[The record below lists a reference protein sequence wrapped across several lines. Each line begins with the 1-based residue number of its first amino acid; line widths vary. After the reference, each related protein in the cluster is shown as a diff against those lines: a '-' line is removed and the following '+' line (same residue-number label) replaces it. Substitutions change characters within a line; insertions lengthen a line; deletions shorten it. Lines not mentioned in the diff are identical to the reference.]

1 MAESA
6 LVPYWQRLFS
16 RLQIIIFTYF
26 PTRRVLREAVFVEMH
41 RGVWLIFPQRAQIGE
56 KRSGWWMGTHRE
68 ILVNAEWEQLVQLKT
83 LLQTCNCKKDLSVV
97 DGDQQEFG
105 DGGGCE
111 PTGRSWWIQPGGEWE
126 QLVQLKTFLKTCNCA
141 KSKNGCGKDN
151 ILVGGY
157 WWWEEQKVDQIASTA
172 SYASKMRNSILF
184 QMLTPD
190 SSKNGKINQKF
201 SPLRRTLQSRSPRP
215 RSSQPPSTSR

>member
-41 RGVWLIFPQRAQIGE
+41 RVVWLIFLQRARIGE

-83 LLQTCNCKKDLSVV
+83 LLQTCNCKK
-97 DGDQQEFG
+97 
-105 DGGGCE
+105 
-111 PTGRSWWIQPGGEWE
+111 RS
-126 QLVQLKTFLKTCNCA
+126 
-141 KSKNGCGKDN
+141 
-151 ILVGGY
+151 
-157 WWWEEQKVDQIASTA
+157 
-172 SYASKMRNSILF
+172 
-184 QMLTPD
+184 
-190 SSKNGKINQKF
+190 
-201 SPLRRTLQSRSPRP
+201 
-215 RSSQPPSTSR
+215 